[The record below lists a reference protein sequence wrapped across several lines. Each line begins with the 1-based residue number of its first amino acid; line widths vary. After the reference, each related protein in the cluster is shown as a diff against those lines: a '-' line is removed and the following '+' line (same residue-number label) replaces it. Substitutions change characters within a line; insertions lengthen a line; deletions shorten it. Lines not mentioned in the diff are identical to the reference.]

1 MSKDERRMGG
11 EGRGSMSREVE
22 DGKREQWS

>member
-11 EGRGSMSREVE
+11 EGRGSMSQEVE
-22 DGKREQWS
+22 DIKREQWS